1 MRYNLNCIEIKLI
14 IILFRTEERLSSGRV
29 AISTP
34 VQCSRKRSYADT
46 PKTLKTTR
54 FCLPTPPTQS
64 PSFLKTSHMVS
75 KVFQIIIIYIH
86 QVSFTG

>member
-1 MRYNLNCIEIKLI
+1 M
-14 IILFRTEERLSSGRV
+14 

-46 PKTLKTTR
+46 PKALKTTR
-54 FCLPTPPTQS
+54 FCLPTPTQS

-75 KVFQIIIIYIH
+75 KVLQMILFYFH
-86 QVSFTG
+86 